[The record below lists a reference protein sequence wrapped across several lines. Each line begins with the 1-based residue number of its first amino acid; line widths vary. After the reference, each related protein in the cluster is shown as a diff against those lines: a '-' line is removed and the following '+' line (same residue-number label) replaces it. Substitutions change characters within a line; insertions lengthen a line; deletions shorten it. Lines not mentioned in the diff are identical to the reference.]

1 MHPLLLQVLLFMI
14 SKKIHRLLS
23 DSLKFSA
30 LASPEKV
37 AVIANEVSYTYQQLL
52 EASQRLAVSLLSNGV
67 KRNDRV
73 VLYMDNTWACVVSI
87 YAVQLC
93 GAVFVIANP
102 QVKTKK
108 LLYILNDSA
117 ASAFISESNLQ
128 RIFRPALSE
137 ATNLKAVICSGELKG
152 SAEPSSQLLSFKSIV
167 SQPADLNLLEN
178 AQPINLDLA
187 ALIYTSGSTGDPKG
201 VMQSHQSMVFA
212 MESISEY
219 LRLSNEDR
227 ILCVLPLA
235 FDYGLYQLL
244 MTVYMGATLILERSF
259 SYPAQIFQQ
268 MVDQQITVFPAV
280 PTMFSMINEAHG
292 RSPLSFPGISRITNT
307 AAALPADFIPIMQDI
322 FPNALIY
329 KMYGLT
335 ECKRASYLEP
345 ELIAKKPSSVGKPIP
360 GTEMFLLSPEGEIVE
375 QGTKG
380 QGILHIRGPHVMLGY
395 WNKPEHTEKMIIP
408 GRFNGER
415 ILCTQDLFYQDEEG
429 FFYFVGRSDD
439 IIKSRGEKVSPVEIE
454 NRLHCMAGVKDA
466 AVVGVQDKRLGEFI
480 RAFVSLEKNVALEQ
494 QHIKKYCMQ
503 HLENYMMP
511 KEIIIISELPK
522 TATGKIDKKPLKL
535 WSAEQEQAK

>member
-1 MHPLLLQVLLFMI
+1 MI
-14 SKKIHRLLS
+14 NKKTHRLLS

-37 AVIANEVSYTYQQLL
+37 AVIANDVSYTYQHLL

-73 VLYMDNTWACVVSI
+73 VLYMDNTWECVVSI

-93 GAVFVIANP
+93 GAVFVIVNP

-108 LLYILNDSA
+108 LQYILQDSA
-117 ASAFISESNLQ
+117 ATALITESNLQ
-128 RIFRPALSE
+128 KIFLPVLSD
-137 ATNLKAVICSGELKG
+137 TINLKAVICSGELE
-152 SAEPSSQLLSFKSIV
+152 ANTDPLSQLLSYKTIV
-167 SQPADLNLLEN
+167 SQPADFNVLEHQ
-178 AQPINLDLA
+178 QPITLDLA
-187 ALIYTSGSTGDPKG
+187 ALIYTSGSTGEPKG

-212 MESISEY
+212 LQSIAEY

-244 MTVYMGATLILERSF
+244 MTIYMGATLILERSF

-268 MVDQQITVFPAV
+268 MIDHQITVFPGV
-280 PTMFSMINEAHG
+280 PTMFTILNEAHG
-292 RSPLSFPGISRITNT
+292 RNPLLFSNVTRITNT
-307 AAALPADFIPIMQDI
+307 AAALPADFIPILRDI

-345 ELIAKKPSSVGKPIP
+345 ELIDKKPTSVGKPIP
-360 GTEMFLLSPEGEIVE
+360 GTEMFLLSQKGEILKPGV
-375 QGTKG
+375 KG
-380 QGILHIRGPHVMLGY
+380 RGILHIRGPHVMLGY
-395 WNKPEHTEKMIIP
+395 WNKAEKTDESIRP

-415 ILCTQDLFYQDEEG
+415 VLCTQDLFYQDEEG
-429 FFYFVGRSDD
+429 FFYFLGRSDD
-439 IIKSRGEKVSPVEIE
+439 IIKSRGEKVSPIEIE
-454 NRLHCMAGVKDA
+454 NILHSITGVKDA
-466 AVVGVQDKRLGEFI
+466 AVVGVQDKLLGEFI
-480 RAFVSLEKNVALEQ
+480 RAFVSLEKYAELELR
-494 QHIKKYCMQ
+494 HIKKYCMQ
-503 HLENYMMP
+503 NLENYMMP

-522 TATGKIDKKPLKL
+522 TTTGKIDKKPLKL
-535 WSAEQEQAK
+535 WSDK